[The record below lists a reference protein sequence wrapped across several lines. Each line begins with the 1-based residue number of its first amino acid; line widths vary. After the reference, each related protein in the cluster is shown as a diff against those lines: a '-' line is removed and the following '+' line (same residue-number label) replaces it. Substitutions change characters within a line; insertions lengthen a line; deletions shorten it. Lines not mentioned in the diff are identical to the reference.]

1 MQTVPKWFFPYHPS
15 DFYRSIFNNLHSM
28 TITLNGQSHSL
39 DSEITLPALLESLC
53 LTGKPV
59 VVELNQEAI
68 LPRNFPQTLIRANDN
83 LEIITLAAG
92 G

>member
-1 MQTVPKWFFPYHPS
+1 
-15 DFYRSIFNNLHSM
+15 M
-28 TITLNGQSHSL
+28 TIILNGQPHDL
-39 DSEITLPALLESLC
+39 DSEILLPDFLASLG
-53 LTGKPV
+53 LSGKPV

-68 LPRNFPQTLIRANDN
+68 LPRNFSETLIQPNDQ

>member
-1 MQTVPKWFFPYHPS
+1 
-15 DFYRSIFNNLHSM
+15 M
-28 TITLNGQSHSL
+28 TIILNGQPHTL
-39 DSEITLPALLESLC
+39 DSETTLPELLSSLG
-53 LTGKPV
+53 LSGKPV

-68 LPRNFPQTLIRANDN
+68 LPRNFTQTLIQPNDQ

>member
-1 MQTVPKWFFPYHPS
+1 MQ
-15 DFYRSIFNNLHSM
+15 
-28 TITLNGQSHSL
+28 ITLNGQAHYL
-39 DSEITLPALLESLC
+39 DSEITLPDLLESLG
-53 LTGKPV
+53 LSDKPV

-68 LPRNFPQTLIRANDN
+68 LPRNFAQTLIQSNDQ

>member
-1 MQTVPKWFFPYHPS
+1 M
-15 DFYRSIFNNLHSM
+15 
-28 TITLNGQSHSL
+28 TLNGQAHSL
-39 DSEITLPALLESLC
+39 DSEILLPDFLASLG
-53 LTGKPV
+53 LSGKPV

-68 LPRNFPQTLIRANDN
+68 LPRDFPNTLIQPNDQ